1 MTLPL
6 ETARLVTAAV
16 FAAVFVAGAGVVV
29 FSGRL
34 ALARSRRSRSAAWRL
49 LGARRR
55 LRGQVG
61 VQAMA
66 AVAGAAV
73 GWVATGLVG
82 MSVLLGG
89 LGVLLPPFVAAP
101 ARRRRQ
107 SAEASAWSVWCRQM
121 ASLAQAGSGL
131 ADAVSASVDHAPEP
145 IAAVISEVAVR
156 ARADGLEA
164 ALERLG
170 RSGAVWEPE
179 VAAGLRMAAASGSGI
194 AGPLVDLS
202 GRIDDAVSMHRV
214 RTEAVVQLWAQT
226 IALLVVAAGV
236 VALMYRNNAAYFA
249 PYSTSAGQS
258 VLALIAAVL
267 LGSVSLLVYHSTA
280 RPAPSVLAEARGR
293 GRARYPL

>member
-1 MTLPL
+1 MTAPV
-6 ETARLVTAAV
+6 ETSQLVTAAV
-16 FAAVFVAGAGVVV
+16 FAAMFVFGVGVVV

-34 ALARSRRSRSAAWRL
+34 ALARSPRGRSLFGRL

-55 LRGQVG
+55 LRGQAG
-61 VQAMA
+61 VQAAA

-107 SAEASAWSVWCRQM
+107 SAVASAWSVWCGQV
-121 ASLAQAGSGL
+121 ALLAQAGSGL

-156 ARADGLEA
+156 ARGDGLEA

-179 VAAGLRMAAASGSGI
+179 VAAGLRMAAVSGGGI

-202 GRIDDAVSMHRV
+202 GRIDDAVSMHRA
-214 RTEAVVQLWAQT
+214 RSEAVVQLWAQT
-226 IALLVVAAGV
+226 IALLAVAVGV

-249 PYSTSAGQS
+249 PYGTSVGQS

-280 RPAPSVLAEARGR
+280 RPAPSVLAEAPGR
-293 GRARYPL
+293 GRARLPL